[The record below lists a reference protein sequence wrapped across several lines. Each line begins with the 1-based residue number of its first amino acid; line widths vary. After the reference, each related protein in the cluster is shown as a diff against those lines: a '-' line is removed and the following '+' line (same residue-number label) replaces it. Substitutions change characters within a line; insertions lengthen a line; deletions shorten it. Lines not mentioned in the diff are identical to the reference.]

1 MQAQALDFISAIKY
15 LIQDTV
21 QQQQLISQQMF
32 KPPPNYHVPQPEQ
45 QQTDAAAPPREPGQQ
60 ENMDDLN
67 RAALNHTNM
76 IQTYLKEIEALRT
89 QKDEMLKE

>member
-1 MQAQALDFISAIKY
+1 MQAQAFDFISAIKY

-32 KPPPNYHVPQPEQ
+32 KPPPNYHVPQPEP
-45 QQTDAAAPPREPGQQ
+45 QQTEVMAPTTEPPQREDM
-60 ENMDDLN
+60 NDLN

-89 QKDEMLKE
+89 